1 MKKVLPIFV
10 LFVFVLGS
18 TLPAAAKVPK
28 FQELHPGEF
37 TTLRKEVPIK
47 IALVGFDEADVN
59 EDELLAQLP
68 ATYNPVVR
76 YPQFYGLNGRDLG
89 LSFEFEYDIINTG
102 NRFEDEFF
110 GYLAET
116 GTQGPPTLFQQYY
129 SGTAPNLPNGQPD
142 PQNQTGSVLDITES
156 LYIDAPSVENWL
168 ATEGRELLDTDE
180 DNAYFLYLI
189 NWHGEEDFQFHVY
202 TKTDEADPDTG
213 YNFGELRASRKMRG
227 YGGDQNRLWFF
238 DMSAG
243 PELFAG
249 SYNINQED
257 LDGDNEP
264 DYRIPP
270 IWEYAENGYRDPAKL
285 STDLGLLTRY
295 VGINLLFTTS
305 PLYDPLVTTPG
316 LGGSKVAHVEMFE
329 DDADPTVSGLDFID
343 RDYVYNELSSFE
355 PYYNWE
361 VNVESNDPID
371 PEAERAYRI
380 FSGLI
385 KPGPEDCAT
394 EFGSPFAALYCYF
407 TANLDKYVPAYDPN
421 DYVMEVFAFNTTTE
435 NQGVLPGL
443 LGFAEE
449 NYVNGTQTHVFEFDS
464 ALLRQL
470 GYGFSYTTVHELG
483 HHLALSH
490 PHDGYDAEKGLD
502 YGPTGPYYFAWNGDY
517 SDSIMS
523 YLAVSN
529 SFSRFDRDNMY
540 RYETAGYINRSNALA
555 ADVLASPEASKVYG
569 LLQQADQEMRQARRE
584 FDRWDYERAAALA
597 YSAYNKVRTAAEQ
610 LGVED
615 GTARLMAIPNAAVPR
630 EFDFAKE

>member
-1 MKKVLPIFV
+1 MKKLLPIIV
-10 LFVFVLGS
+10 LFAFVLGS
-18 TLPAAAKVPK
+18 ALPAAAKAPK
-28 FQELHPGEF
+28 FQELRPGEF
-37 TTLRKEVPIK
+37 TTLSKEIPIK

-59 EDELLAQLP
+59 EDALLAELP
-68 ATYNPVVR
+68 ETYNPLVR

-116 GTQGPPTLFQQYY
+116 GTKGPPTLFQQYY
-129 SGTAPNLPNGQPD
+129 SGTAPNLPDGRPD
-142 PQNQTGSVLDITES
+142 PQNQTGSILDINES

-168 ATEGRELLDTDE
+168 ATTGREMLDTDE

-202 TKTDEADPDTG
+202 TKTDEVDPDTG
-213 YNFGELRASRKMRG
+213 YNFGEARASRKMRG
-227 YGGDQNRLWFF
+227 YGGDQNRIWYF

-243 PELFAG
+243 PESFAG

-257 LDGDNEP
+257 LDGDKVA

-270 IWEYAENGYRDPAKL
+270 IWEYAANGYRDPAKL
-285 STDLGLLTRY
+285 SSDLGLLTRY

-329 DDADPTVSGLDFID
+329 DDADPTVNGLDFID

-355 PYYNWE
+355 PYYDWQ

-371 PEAERAYRI
+371 ADAERAYRI

-385 KPGPEDCAT
+385 EPGPEDCAT
-394 EFGSPFAALYCYF
+394 EFGSPFASLYCYF
-407 TANLDKYVPAYDPN
+407 NSNLSKYVPEYGPN
-421 DYVMEVFAFNTTTE
+421 DYVMEVFAFNTTLE

-443 LGFAEE
+443 LGFADD
-449 NYVNGTQTHVFEFDS
+449 NYTNGTQTHVFEFDS
-464 ALLRQL
+464 AFLRQL

-483 HHLALSH
+483 HHLAMSH
-490 PHDGYDAEKGLD
+490 PHDGYDAEKNLD
-502 YGPTGPYYFAWNGDY
+502 YGPTGPYYFAWNGSY

-555 ADVLASPEASKVYG
+555 ADVLASPDASEVYD
-569 LLQQADQEMRQARRE
+569 LLRQADRDMQLAHRQYNN
-584 FDRWDYERAAALA
+584 WNYEQSAALA